1 MLTHKNEHCSTP
13 CRIIKA
19 PCQGHYKENEQCSTL
34 CCSVHLCLQ
43 AAQKNKEQA
52 LLDTLLFRALL
63 CLQAAQK
70 NKESKAD
77 ALAKKVEGKQTQISR
92 ARLQVHLPY
101 MIPRVIFVQDQA
113 AAVQVL
119 LF

>member
-1 MLTHKNEHCSTP
+1 LQAAQKNKERAMLD
-13 CRIIKA
+13 
-19 PCQGHYKENEQCSTL
+19 TL
-34 CCSVHLCLQ
+34 LFRALLCLQ

-92 ARLQVHLPY
+92 ARLQVHLPH